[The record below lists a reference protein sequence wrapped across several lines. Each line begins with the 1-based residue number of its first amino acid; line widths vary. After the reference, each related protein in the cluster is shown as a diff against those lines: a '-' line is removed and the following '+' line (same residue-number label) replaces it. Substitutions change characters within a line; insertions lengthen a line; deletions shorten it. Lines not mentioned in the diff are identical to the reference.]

1 MDSTVLTALI
11 TAGAMVVVQ
20 IIISTKQQKVSDVKM
35 EYTIQAIE
43 EHIDRLERKQDKH
56 NNLIERMTIVERDL
70 KTSFSKIDEIKED
83 IHELRKSK

>member
-11 TAGAMVVVQ
+11 TAGAMVIVQ

-35 EYTIQAIE
+35 EYTLHAME
-43 EHIDRLERKQDKH
+43 EHIGRLEKKQDKH

-70 KTSFSKIDEIKED
+70 KTSFNKIDELKED

>member
-70 KTSFSKIDEIKED
+70 KTSFGKIDEIKEE
-83 IHELRKSK
+83 IHELRKIK